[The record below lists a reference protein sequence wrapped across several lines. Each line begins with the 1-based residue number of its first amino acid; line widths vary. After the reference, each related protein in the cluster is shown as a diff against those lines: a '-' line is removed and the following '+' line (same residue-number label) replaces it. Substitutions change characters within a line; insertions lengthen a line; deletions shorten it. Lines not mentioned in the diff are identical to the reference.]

1 MTRRPPSHRPS
12 RRSALGGLLATAIA
26 SPALSQQRPAGRQA
40 QQAAQPAA
48 ETGPR
53 EVRHTLTLAP
63 AKARLRPSPPVDFDV
78 WASDGAVPARPIRIR
93 LGDSALVTV
102 NNQTEQ
108 PLALHWQGV
117 RGAAGMDGVGGFSQE
132 PIAPGASFPY
142 RLTPPDAGTFLWRP
156 VMLGQSGPAQDR
168 GLSGALIVEE
178 ASPPPVDLDVT
189 VVVDDWLLTDDSKI
203 VPFERGPS
211 HAAAGRLGSWITV
224 NGRAAP
230 ERIQV
235 ALGARVRLRLISA
248 CNARLMRL
256 RFDGMRPYVIAV
268 DSQPTDSF
276 EPLRA
281 ALPFSPGSRYDLL
294 VDIPNQA
301 GGVGTVM
308 AQIGAGVP
316 LVMLVATDRPVARA
330 ALPAIGPIGE
340 NRLLPPAIR
349 LQDAL
354 RVDMAIEGGARATP
368 DGKLDLTGVD
378 LAKPWTINGA
388 AGDVTSKPLFSVPL
402 GKPVVIAISNRTI
415 WTQVVHIHGHSCRLL
430 HPLDDGWEPYWTDNA
445 QIPEGRTMRFAFRAD
460 SPGKWLIS
468 SGVVERFD
476 AGLWTWFEVVG

>member
-1 MTRRPPSHRPS
+1 MIRHALSFRPS
-12 RRSALGGLLATAIA
+12 RRSTLGGLFATAIA
-26 SPALSQQRPAGRQA
+26 APAISQQRPANRQA
-40 QQAAQPAA
+40 QQPAQPADEA
-48 ETGPR
+48 PPR
-53 EVRHTLTLAP
+53 EVRQTLTLAP

-93 LGDSALVTV
+93 VGDTALITV
-102 NNQTEQ
+102 NNRTEQ
-108 PLALHWQGV
+108 ALALHWQGL
-117 RGAAGMDGVGGFSQE
+117 RGTASMDGVGGFSQD
-132 PIAPGASFPY
+132 PIAPGASFQY

-178 ASPPPVDLDVT
+178 TSPPPVDLDVT

-203 VPFERGPS
+203 VPFERGPG

-224 NGRAAP
+224 NGRAPP

-281 ALPFSPGSRYDLL
+281 ALPFSPGTRYDLL
-294 VDIPNQA
+294 VDVPNEA

-316 LVMLVATDRPVARA
+316 LVMLVASDRPVARP

-354 RVDMAIEGGARATP
+354 RVDMAIEGGAKAMP
-368 DGKLDLTGVD
+368 DGRLDLTNVD
-378 LAKPWTINGA
+378 LSKPWTINGNV
-388 AGDVTSKPLFSVPL
+388 GDPGSKPLFSVPV
-402 GKPVVIAISNRTI
+402 GRPVVLAISNKTI
-415 WTQVVHIHGHSCRLL
+415 WTQVMHIHGHTCRLL

-445 QIPEGRTMRFAFRAD
+445 QIPEGKTLRFAFRAET
-460 SPGKWLIS
+460 PGKWLIS
-468 SGVVERFD
+468 SGVIERFD
-476 AGLWTWFEVVG
+476 AGLWTWFEVA